1 MVVSEV
7 MRVVACGITFSAKVA
22 NARNGN
28 NEGLSGLGEKACL
41 QKRYNDIET

>member
-22 NARNGN
+22 NARNRN
-28 NEGLSGLGEKACL
+28 NEGVSALGGKACL
-41 QKRYNDIET
+41 QKRYNNVET